1 MTPHSNSVDLII
13 FATILVVIP
22 FCHNNIFVT
31 STDTAPA
38 DGHGGGGGESAKEAD
53 TAAAA
58 AAAVAAAAGKVSY
71 PPLPEEGVAGEASA
85 PLNLDQVT
93 DSPVIPSTKSA
104 AAIGAASTEATAADA
119 AVEPTTTM
127 DTSNYDNNNGT
138 IPSVF
143 GPNPLQNRG
152 MIVRM
157 TYVLVGFSIL
167 ILVYFVVKAVRLR
180 RMKSR
185 TRKYGVLTENL
196 NSPLGLDEDSEEE
209 VEVFEVHGSN
219 VRGGRANS
227 KGGNTASD
235 RLLP

>member
-1 MTPHSNSVDLII
+1 MTPHSNFVDLII

-38 DGHGGGGGESAKEAD
+38 DGHGGVGGESAKEAD
-53 TAAAA
+53 TAADA

-104 AAIGAASTEATAADA
+104 AAIGAASTEATPADA
-119 AVEPTTTM
+119 AVEVTTM
-127 DTSNYDNNNGT
+127 DTSNYNNSGT

>member
-38 DGHGGGGGESAKEAD
+38 DGHGGVGGESAKE
-53 TAAAA
+53 
-58 AAAVAAAAGKVSY
+58 AAAGKVSY

-104 AAIGAASTEATAADA
+104 AAIGAASTEATPADA
-119 AVEPTTTM
+119 AVEVTTM
-127 DTSNYDNNNGT
+127 DTSNYNNSGT

>member
-38 DGHGGGGGESAKEAD
+38 DGHGGGGGESANEAD
-53 TAAAA
+53 TAADT
-58 AAAVAAAAGKVSY
+58 AAVAGKVSY

-104 AAIGAASTEATAADA
+104 AAIGAASTEATPADE
-119 AVEPTTTM
+119 AVVATTTM
-127 DTSNYDNNNGT
+127 DTSNNDINNGT

-180 RMKSR
+180 RMK
-185 TRKYGVLTENL
+185 
-196 NSPLGLDEDSEEE
+196 
-209 VEVFEVHGSN
+209 
-219 VRGGRANS
+219 
-227 KGGNTASD
+227 
-235 RLLP
+235 

>member
-38 DGHGGGGGESAKEAD
+38 DGHGEGGGGESANAAD
-53 TAAAA
+53 TAADA
-58 AAAVAAAAGKVSY
+58 AAAVAAAAAGKVSY

-104 AAIGAASTEATAADA
+104 AAIGAASTEATPADE
-119 AVEPTTTM
+119 AVVATTTM
-127 DTSNYDNNNGT
+127 DTSNNDINNGT

-180 RMKSR
+180 RMK
-185 TRKYGVLTENL
+185 
-196 NSPLGLDEDSEEE
+196 
-209 VEVFEVHGSN
+209 
-219 VRGGRANS
+219 
-227 KGGNTASD
+227 
-235 RLLP
+235 